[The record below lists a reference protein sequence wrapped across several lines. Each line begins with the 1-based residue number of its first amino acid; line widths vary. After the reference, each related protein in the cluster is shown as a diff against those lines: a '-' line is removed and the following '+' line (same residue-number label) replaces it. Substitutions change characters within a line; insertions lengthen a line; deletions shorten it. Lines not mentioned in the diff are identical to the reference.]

1 MHPILFEIGPIP
13 IGSYGLCVLLGLLAC
28 CLLAPRYARR
38 AGIDPVVGRELLLL
52 VFMAGWVGC
61 RLLNIVLRFDE
72 MLDNPRIVLW
82 LIQQAGVWYG
92 ALIGGGLTLVLLA
105 RRWKLNVWAVLDM
118 AAIPALLG
126 GGIGRIGC
134 LLSGCCHGK
143 TSDLPWAIT
152 YTNPL
157 AHRLHPELPFDALHP
172 AVLYELV
179 AVLLIALVLDR
190 FGAVQRE
197 QGQITLLWVILY
209 GIARMVV
216 ELFRGDQIRGT
227 LFGPL
232 STSQSI
238 SLVLVLGAASWMY
251 LRSRR
256 VAG

>member
-1 MHPILFEIGPIP
+1 MNRNLMGVFHREKDILEVTRACRERGYEIVDVYAPYPVHGLDRAMGLKPSRITWLCFALGAFGASAMLAFQVWTSAVDWPVNIGGKPLNSVPAFIPVTFE
-13 IGSYGLCVLLGLLAC
+13 SAVLAAGLGL
-28 CLLAPRYARR
+28 
-38 AGIDPVVGRELLLL
+38 VVG
-52 VFMAGWVGC
+52 
-61 RLLNIVLRFDE
+61 
-72 MLDNPRIVLW
+72 
-82 LIQQAGVWYG
+82 QA
-92 ALIGGGLTLVLLA
+92 ALATGGRV
-105 RRWKLNVWAVLDM
+105 M
-118 AAIPALLG
+118 
-126 GGIGRIGC
+126 
-134 LLSGCCHGK
+134 
-143 TSDLPWAIT
+143 
-152 YTNPL
+152 
-157 AHRLHPELPFDALHP
+157 
-172 AVLYELV
+172 ELV